1 MLNGSDRVI
10 FVAPHHEEDVSG
22 SIELKNRIDVL
33 FYKKCLLNEMVLSV
47 GDDVLILNDSAVT
60 PDAFEECFIGRIKY
74 LFEEFVQGKPVN
86 KAIVKWFSRPS
97 DLPKTT
103 NINLLN
109 EDNEVVQDNRY
120 KGDINIDTIFHV
132 ACVSET
138 KEDYEKMKKKNPS
151 QKNFLCRYKI
161 QKCNQ
166 TYSLALLH
174 DTKLILKKIPDKS
187 SIILSHMQSPH
198 GRWKVKLDKIS
209 EDLTNVALNS
219 IENFNIHSPKRKTD
233 DDFTP
238 KKRLSS
244 LSLIDTPRESL
255 KKKLMNIQEHDEA
268 YNEINVSQNTTPVK
282 KTRRT
287 SVQENAT
294 PCTPSS
300 KARRR
305 SILKTPT
312 IKTIEMLTNT
322 PKKSIK
328 FSSAVEFKN
337 QREEPAHDDNNFQQA
352 RKRLHVS
359 AIPKSLPCRE
369 KEFSEIY
376 GFLEG
381 NLLDESGG
389 CMYVSGTPGTGK
401 TATVTEVIK
410 ALKCEVAKDT
420 LPAFDFVE
428 INGMRITEP
437 RKAYV
442 QIYRQLTSQTVNWE
456 QAYNYL
462 DKRFSK
468 PSPRRICTI
477 LIVDELD
484 ILCNK
489 RQDVVYNLLNWPTLN
504 ASQLIVIT
512 IANTMD
518 LPERVLMGKVTSRL
532 GLTRLTFQPY
542 SHKQLQEI
550 VASRLAG
557 IDAFSSDAIQLVARK
572 VAALSGD
579 ARRALDICRRASEIA
594 EADSVGKDTTAC
606 VSMTHV
612 QNAIGEMISCIKVK
626 SVKACSKME
635 KIFLQAVCT
644 EVERTGVEEV
654 IFAGVYNRIKEL
666 TTFEGLP
673 LLTTEKAMT
682 LCVKLGAARLLI
694 CEHARKDIYQKI
706 LLNISQ
712 DDFYYATKIQNQ

>member
-1 MLNGSDRVI
+1 MPKLT
-10 FVAPHHEEDVSG
+10 
-22 SIELKNRIDVL
+22 
-33 FYKKCLLNEMVLSV
+33 NE
-47 GDDVLILNDSAVT
+47 
-60 PDAFEECFIGRIKY
+60 
-74 LFEEFVQGKPVN
+74 
-86 KAIVKWFSRPS
+86 
-97 DLPKTT
+97 
-103 NINLLN
+103 NLLY
-109 EDNEVVQDNRY
+109 EENEVIQDSRY
-120 KGDINIDTIFHV
+120 KGDINIDTVFQV
-132 ACVSET
+132 ACVSEN
-138 KEDYEKMKKKNPS
+138 KEDYEQVMKTRPT
-151 QKNFLCRYKI
+151 QRHFLCRYKLVKRD
-161 QKCNQ
+161 QL
-166 TYSLALLH
+166 YFLAPLRE
-174 DTKLILKKIPDKS
+174 TKLILKKISENDKS
-187 SIILSHMQSPH
+187 ILPHMQSPH

-219 IENFNIHSPKRKTD
+219 IENFNARTPKRVND
-233 DDFTP
+233 DEYTP

-244 LSLIDTPRESL
+244 LSIIDTPRQSFQ
-255 KKKLMNIQEHDEA
+255 KKLMITQEHDEFD
-268 YNEINVSQNTTPVK
+268 NEINISQNITPIK
-282 KTRRT
+282 KTRRA
-287 SVQENAT
+287 SVQENST
-294 PCTPSS
+294 PSTPSS
-300 KARRR
+300 KTLPARRR

-312 IKTIEMLTNT
+312 IKTVAMLTQT
-322 PKKSIK
+322 PKKSIQ
-328 FSSAVEFKN
+328 FSSVVEFKN
-337 QREEPAHDDNNFQQA
+337 QSEAPAIDDNNFQQA

-410 ALKCEVAKDT
+410 ALKCEVAKDA

-442 QIYRQLTSQTVNWE
+442 QIYRQLTEKTVNWE

-477 LIVDELD
+477 LLVDELD

-504 ASQLIVIT
+504 SSQLIVIT

-594 EADSVGKDTTAC
+594 EADSVGKDITAC

-612 QNAIGEMISCIKVK
+612 QQAIGEMISCIKVK

-654 IFAGVYNRIKEL
+654 VFSGVYNRIKEL

-673 LLTTEKAMT
+673 MLTTEKAMS

-712 DDFYYATKIQNQ
+712 DDFYYATKIQSQ

>member
-1 MLNGSDRVI
+1 MPKLT
-10 FVAPHHEEDVSG
+10 
-22 SIELKNRIDVL
+22 
-33 FYKKCLLNEMVLSV
+33 NE
-47 GDDVLILNDSAVT
+47 
-60 PDAFEECFIGRIKY
+60 
-74 LFEEFVQGKPVN
+74 
-86 KAIVKWFSRPS
+86 
-97 DLPKTT
+97 
-103 NINLLN
+103 NLLN
-109 EDNEVVQDNRY
+109 EENEVIKDDRY
-120 KGDINIDTIFHV
+120 KGDVNIDTIFNI
-132 ACVSET
+132 ASVSQT
-138 KEDYEKMKKKNPS
+138 KEDYEQMKKMKPT
-151 QKNFLCRYKI
+151 QRHFLCRYKI
-161 QKCNQ
+161 EKIDLL
-166 TYSLALLH
+166 YSLVPLLG
-174 DTKLILKKIPDKS
+174 TKLILKKIS
-187 SIILSHMQSPH
+187 ENANSILPHTQSPH

-219 IENFNIHSPKRKTD
+219 IENFNAITPKRTND
-233 DDFTP
+233 DEFTP
-238 KKRLSS
+238 KKRLSLIS
-244 LSLIDTPRESL
+244 LKDTPRESF
-255 KKKLMNIQEHDEA
+255 KKKLMITQDHDEA
-268 YNEINVSQNTTPVK
+268 DNEINVPQNVTPLK

-294 PCTPSS
+294 PCTPTS
-300 KARRR
+300 KTVPARRR

-312 IKTIEMLTNT
+312 TKTTAMITHT
-322 PKKSIK
+322 PRKSIQ
-328 FSSAVEFKN
+328 FSTVVEFKN
-337 QREEPAHDDNNFQQA
+337 QSEDPAQDDNNFQQA

-359 AIPKSLPCRE
+359 AIPTSLPCRE
-369 KEFSEIY
+369 KEFTEIY

-381 NLLDESGG
+381 NLMDESGG

-410 ALKCEVAKDT
+410 ALKCEVAKNT
-420 LPAFDFVE
+420 LPSFDFVE

-442 QIYRQLTSQTVNWE
+442 QIYRQLTDKTVNWE

-477 LIVDELD
+477 LLVDELD

-504 ASQLIVIT
+504 SSQLIVIT

-594 EADSVGKDTTAC
+594 EADSVGKDTAAC

-612 QNAIGEMISCIKVK
+612 QQAIGEMISCIKVK

-654 IFAGVYNRIKEL
+654 IFSGVYNRIKEL

-673 LLTTEKAMT
+673 MLTTEKAMT